1 MPMDANGLQEA
12 WLLTPNTLS
21 HAEQPDSLPK
31 SPHLVPFAQNAEPH
45 GPLAT
50 LSPMPM

>member
-1 MPMDANGLQEA
+1 MDANGLQEA
-12 WLLTPNTLS
+12 WLLPPNNLS
-21 HAEQPDSLPK
+21 HAEQPDYLIN
-31 SPHLVPFAQNAEPH
+31 SPHLVPFAGNAEPH